1 LSTNVL
7 STTPRAITIFP
18 SENMGIPASAVSSV
32 FGRTG
37 AVVAQ
42 ANDYNFSQLAGS
54 LASGQDYAVGTA
66 GTYTK
71 VTTNAQGR
79 VSSGTQAS
87 AADLSN
93 GTQGTGAIVLA
104 TSPTITTPTI
114 SGALGGNLD
123 LGTSNATLM
132 ELANATTTG
141 TTLNALAKLTGNPS
155 KAVIATTSDTS
166 GMMGIVV
173 GGAGTTGNAQIA
185 INGVASCIFDGA
197 TTAGDYVQISST
209 VGGDCHDAG
218 ASVPSS
224 GQIIGM
230 VLSTNAG
237 SGTYAIRIL
246 SGNTNWSGVTVIG
259 GAVASWLSQATAKD
273 NECIGFFND
282 WHGACSTTPD
292 VKRDILLVPVNGG
305 TAAGLQ
311 VQLDQNAAGSGNTF
325 TVVVNGTL
333 SALKCTVLS
342 GSKTCS
348 DSTHSVALHA
358 GDNVQ
363 VRMDENAGA
372 NDRSPIISFRY

>member
-1 LSTNVL
+1 
-7 STTPRAITIFP
+7 
-18 SENMGIPASAVSSV
+18 MGIPAAAVSSV

-155 KAVIATTSDTS
+155 KAVIASTSDTS

-173 GGAGTTGNAQIA
+173 GNAGTTGNAQIA

-218 ASVPSS
+218 ASIPSS

-230 VLSTNAG
+230 VLSTNAAG
-237 SGTYAIRIL
+237 GTYAIRIL
-246 SGNTNWSGVTVIG
+246 SGNTNWSGVAISGSAVSQWIG
-259 GAVASWLSQATAKD
+259 ANAVGNNQCLVAYGKED
-273 NECIGFFND
+273 NSI
-282 WHGACSTTPD
+282 ACSNTTGAPAD
-292 VKRDILLVPVNGG
+292 DQELVPHNGG
-305 TAAGLQ
+305 TAAQLQ
-311 VQLDQNAAGSGNTF
+311 VRLDANANGTGGAIVTLL
-325 TVVVNGTL
+325 VNGTA
-333 SALKCTVLS
+333 SALTCTVAP
-342 GSKTCS
+342 GSRTCS
-348 DSTHSVALHA
+348 DGTHSVILAA
-358 GDNVQ
+358 GDVMQVQ
-363 VRMDENAGA
+363 VTYGAGTG
-372 NDRSPIISFRY
+372 NRQFSVSYRY